1 MPKGVRKDEPHKM
14 LDQVA
19 ETAHR
24 REVDALLDRAVG
36 NGPWAE
42 MDNLEGLRQKV
53 RQALVGGTSRGGKQ
67 RIKPLASEGRRR
79 KPGQ

>member
-14 LDQVA
+14 LDAVA

-42 MDNLEGLRQKV
+42 MDN
-53 RQALVGGTSRGGKQ
+53 
-67 RIKPLASEGRRR
+67 
-79 KPGQ
+79 

>member
-14 LDQVA
+14 LDAVA

-42 MDNLEGLRQKV
+42 MENLERLRQKI
-53 RQALVGGTSRGGKQ
+53 RQALVGGTSRGGKP
-67 RIKPLASEGRRR
+67 RHKPLASEGRRR